1 MQNLWQTHYQIFSI
15 ISLKEIIKLH
25 EDMDM
30 IIKNMKK
37 LELNT
42 NVVSAVLNTQI
53 LKMIY

>member
-42 NVVSAVLNTQI
+42 NVVSTVLNTQI